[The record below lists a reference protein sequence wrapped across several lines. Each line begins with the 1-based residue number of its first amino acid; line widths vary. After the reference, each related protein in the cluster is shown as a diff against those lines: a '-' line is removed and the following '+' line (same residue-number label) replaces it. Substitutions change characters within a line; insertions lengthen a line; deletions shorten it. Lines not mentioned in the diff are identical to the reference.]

1 MNFYEYLP
9 HEYSYALYLA
19 DIYDLYPFDS
29 MIHNMVSERYPRD
42 EDEDSAADFDSAI
55 DEDEA
60 LSHDVAMEV
69 SASEAQS
76 STICNHIC
84 FGSFGNSDFSAVQF
98 ASITPIKPTIDGFTI
113 KIGEIACVLV
123 ASSCN
128 NKSAFAA
135 SEDDEKSKN
144 LDSEIVVSEAIKGLN
159 ECKSEFGVSAEIKKS
174 ENLIKG
180 RVPLCY
186 GSVYGVAAI
195 RPFASW
201 FYVRKQKQQ
210 ISSTAI
216 NNQVWLFELHD
227 ECIVD
232 FDPGG
237 IMLVISSSATMLSI
251 MSIFDSISL
260 FPFDP
265 GGTFLCQIGLCFLF
279 SKLIL
284 SIPLL

>member
-55 DEDEA
+55 EKDED
-60 LSHDVAMEV
+60 LSRDAAMEV
-69 SASEAQS
+69 SASEIQP
-76 STICNHIC
+76 STLCNHII
-84 FGSFGNSDFSAVQF
+84 FGNFGNSDFTTIQSPL
-98 ASITPIKPTIDGFTI
+98 ITPIKPTIDGFSI
-113 KIGEIACVLV
+113 KIGKITY
-123 ASSCN
+123 
-128 NKSAFAA
+128 
-135 SEDDEKSKN
+135 DEKSKN
-144 LDSEIVVSEAIKGLN
+144 LDSEVVASEAIKGLN
-159 ECKSEFGVSAEIKKS
+159 HNESEFRVSAEIKQS
-174 ENLIKG
+174 ENQVKG
-180 RVPLCY
+180 RVPLR
-186 GSVYGVAAI
+186 SVYDVSTI

-201 FYVRKQKQQ
+201 FYVGKQKQQ
-210 ISSTAI
+210 ISSTTI

-237 IMLVISSSATMLSI
+237 IMSVISSSATMLSI

-265 GGTFLCQIGLCFLF
+265 GGTFLCQ
-279 SKLIL
+279 
-284 SIPLL
+284 